1 MAAAAFQP
9 LPLGTDRRAGIEIE
23 FGGLTETEA
32 ARIARRTLGGEIA
45 ACGDHELRL
54 TGCTLGDLKIYLDT
68 ALRDRLDGPLAE
80 IGLDLSRALV
90 PVEIV
95 TPPLTFEMLPQV
107 DHLRAALREAGAAGT
122 RDGLLLGFGLH
133 LNPEIPGGTVDDL
146 LPTLTAYA
154 LLEDRLRY
162 GGEMDVAR
170 RVLPFSDPFPRGFV
184 DALAGARGWT
194 LENLFDAC
202 LSHNATRNRGLDML
216 PVLAHLDPDRVAQA
230 LDGLGAVSGRPAWH
244 YRLPDCRIDE
254 GGWSVAAEWN
264 RWVQVE
270 RVAADA
276 ALLDRLRTAWQ
287 DHRAAL
293 TTLRPDWRAQVDE
306 ILARAGLA

>member
-1 MAAAAFQP
+1 MDTPAFLP
-9 LPLGTDRRAGIEIE
+9 LPLGTDRRAGVEIE

-32 ARIARRTLGGEIA
+32 ARIARDTLGGETMA
-45 ACGDHELRL
+45 SGDHELRL
-54 TGCTLGDLKIYLDT
+54 TGSMLGDLEIYLDT

-80 IGLDLSRALV
+80 IGLDLSRTVV
-90 PVEIV
+90 PIEIV
-95 TPPLTFEMLPQV
+95 TPPLTFDQLPQV
-107 DHLRAALREAGAAGT
+107 DHLCAALRTAGAIGT
-122 RDGLLLGFGLH
+122 RDGIFLGFGLH
-133 LNPEIPGGTVDDL
+133 LNPEIPGPGIADL

-184 DALAGARGWT
+184 DCLAGARDWT
-194 LENLFDAC
+194 LDDLFDAC

-216 PVLAHLDPDRVAQA
+216 PVLAHLDEDRVAQA
-230 LDGLGAVSGRPAWH
+230 LDGLGAISARPAWH

-254 GGWSVAAEWN
+254 PAWSVAAEWN
-264 RWVQVE
+264 RWVLVE
-270 RVAADA
+270 RIAADA
-276 ALLDRLRTAWQ
+276 DVLDRLKTAWQ

-293 TTLRPDWRAQVDE
+293 TTLRPDWRAQVGE
-306 ILARAGLA
+306 ILAQAGLT